1 MVILYIRRI
10 GESRI
15 KWPREG
21 GGEVLQHSGHRQRKR
36 ERLSERRNTH
46 GLPLDFFCARRTQII
61 SRKRHPTFS
70 CEATQRLTGGN
81 TGEIWGEVLCE
92 PDGALLALEVLH
104 AESKGEV

>member
-1 MVILYIRRI
+1 MKAAGKYSSIADTVRENGNGYR
-10 GESRI
+10 
-15 KWPREG
+15 REG
-21 GGEVLQHSGHRQRKR
+21 ILTDCRWI
-36 ERLSERRNTH
+36 
-46 GLPLDFFCARRTQII
+46 FFCARRTQII
-61 SRKRHPTFS
+61 SRKWHPTFS